1 MVPKTIRGR
10 SEIPFRVSYLSHP
23 ARGDCDPGEA
33 EASGDV
39 SPAFSAFA
47 KCRCGVAGRTAESRL
62 HRGSGVGTRS
72 GCVLTVKVKSFT
84 TEAQRH
90 GEATLYP
97 ENEFVR

>member
-33 EASGDV
+33 EAPGDV
-39 SPAFSAFA
+39 SPAFSIVA

-72 GCVLTVKVKSFT
+72 GCGMTKPLHHGG
-84 TEAQRH
+84 TEPRS
-90 GEATLYP
+90 ATLSRGT
-97 ENEFVR
+97 EFAP